1 MRQGNLKISIFNFKF
16 ESSFT
21 HKMKNVNNVE
31 KKVYAII
38 FAWLRYIL
46 ALQHSSKRIE
56 GARAIFYSTVPCPD
70 FEYQPIASETQLQK
84 SSKQFDS
91 RRKRTPQLGPGSCF
105 GCTSIHI
112 H

>member
-21 HKMKNVNNVE
+21 HELKNVNNVE

-46 ALQHSSKRIE
+46 ALQHSRKRIE
-56 GARAIFYSTVPCPD
+56 GARAIFYSNTGGGVPCPD
-70 FEYQPIASETQLQK
+70 FEYQPIASETQL
-84 SSKQFDS
+84 
-91 RRKRTPQLGPGSCF
+91 
-105 GCTSIHI
+105 
-112 H
+112 

>member
-1 MRQGNLKISIFNFKF
+1 
-16 ESSFT
+16 
-21 HKMKNVNNVE
+21 MKNVNNVE

-56 GARAIFYSTVPCPD
+56 GARAIFYSNTGGGVPCPD
-70 FEYQPIASETQLQK
+70 FEYQPIASETQLQM
-84 SSKQFDS
+84 SRKQFDS
-91 RRKRTPQLGPGSCF
+91 RRKRSQQLGPGSCL
-105 GCTSIHI
+105 GYTSIHI